1 VVLGLRSNT
10 TQVERALKKSST
22 PRYPFRHVTMSTLSP
37 RATTVALFSV
47 LTLLWSFSFLLI
59 KLSVTAFA
67 PATLV
72 FWRLV
77 IGAAVVSVAAALLY
91 TPSSRARTPWPL
103 VLWVALLGNALPFYL
118 IHRGELTVDSGVASI
133 LMGSMP
139 IATCIVAWLGIR
151 ERPSG
156 RQILGIGFGFAG
168 LISLIGWDSV
178 AGLGRTEGQLMVA
191 GGAVCY
197 AVSAVLVRRAGE
209 PPSLRVAA
217 LTLWVA
223 AAMSLPLAIGAGLLP
238 HQPPTTGVWLAVA
251 TLGVG
256 CTGLAQVVYFSL
268 LSRITAN
275 HFALINNF
283 IPLLGYGW
291 AIWLLGE
298 TPRTSALLAATLIL
312 LGARLVLSTP
322 RSTPTT

>member
-1 VVLGLRSNT
+1 ML
-10 TQVERALKKSST
+10 ASS
-22 PRYPFRHVTMSTLSP
+22 S
-37 RATTVALFSV
+37 RATTLALFSV

-59 KLSVTAFA
+59 KVSVTDFA
-67 PATLV
+67 PSTLV

-77 IGAAVVSVAAALLY
+77 IGAAVVSAAATLW
-91 TPSSRARTPWPL
+91 RTPLPDTRTHWPL

-139 IATCIVAWLGIR
+139 IATCIVAWIGIR

-156 RQILGIGFGFAG
+156 RQMLGIGFGFAG
-168 LISLIGWDSV
+168 LISLIGWDSI

-197 AVSAVLVRRAGE
+197 AVSAVLVRRAGV
-209 PPSLRVAA
+209 PPSLWVAA
-217 LTLWVA
+217 LTLWAA
-223 AAMSLPLAIGAGLLP
+223 AAMSLPLAIGAGLSP
-238 HQPPTTGVWLAVA
+238 HRPPTTGVWLAVA

-291 AIWLLGE
+291 AVWLLGE
-298 TPRTSALLAATLIL
+298 SPRTSALLAAGLIL
-312 LGARLVLSTP
+312 LGARLVLSAPRQAPTP
-322 RSTPTT
+322 